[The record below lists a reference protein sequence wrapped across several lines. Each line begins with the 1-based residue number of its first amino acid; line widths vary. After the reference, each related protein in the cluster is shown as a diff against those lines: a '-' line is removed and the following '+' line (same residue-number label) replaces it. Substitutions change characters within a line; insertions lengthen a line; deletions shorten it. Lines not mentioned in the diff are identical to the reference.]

1 MRVVVLLCG
10 PPGAG
15 KTTAAR
21 ASGLTVFD
29 RDDPQWTSEKQFT
42 TAMAKLAHDP
52 GARAV
57 VIRTAASSA
66 ARARAAQLIAATHTF
81 VLAAEYDELVQ
92 RIRARNRGDKV
103 RTIAGV
109 RTWFDRFDR
118 EDNVKPFTGWHAI
131 QEPDLGVVSE
141 DW

>member
-21 ASGLTVFD
+21 ASGLTVYD
-29 RDDPQWTSEKQFT
+29 RDDPQWTNEKQFT
-42 TAMAKLAHDP
+42 TELAKLARDP
-52 GARAV
+52 RARAV

-66 ARARAAQLIAATHTF
+66 ARARAASLIAATHTF
-81 VLAAEYDELVQ
+81 LVTTEYDELVQ
-92 RIRARNRGDKV
+92 RIRTRNRGDKV

-109 RTWFDRFDR
+109 RTWLDRFDQH
-118 EDNVKPFTGWHAI
+118 DNVKPFTGWHAI
-131 QEPDLGVVSE
+131 EEPDLGSVSE